1 MLSSPFLFNIIF
13 IFLNKCNCDNT
24 NELIMLKVFQE
35 LIMLKV
41 LFSNIVNVA
50 MLNTLLILHFAI
62 YSCCNKIRFSLFNKL
77 NYTVDNQNMFFLVSS
92 LLPFSRE
99 VSYSFLKQIWHSLTV
114 NNANDAVFF
123 FQNNF
128 LLFFFVFLK

>member
-1 MLSSPFLFNIIF
+1 
-13 IFLNKCNCDNT
+13 
-24 NELIMLKVFQE
+24 
-35 LIMLKV
+35 MLKV

-77 NYTVDNQNMFFLVSS
+77 NYTVDNQNMFFLVRS

-114 NNANDAVFF
+114 NNTNDAVFF

-128 LLFFFVFLK
+128 LFFFFFFLK